1 LNPLLFAGTL
11 AIALTSTLLIVSAQ
25 TMKAA
30 LSDPVKS
37 LRYE

>member
-1 LNPLLFAGTL
+1 VFLLAGAL
-11 AIALTSTLLIVSAQ
+11 ALIVALLTIAYQ
-25 TMKAA
+25 TIRAA